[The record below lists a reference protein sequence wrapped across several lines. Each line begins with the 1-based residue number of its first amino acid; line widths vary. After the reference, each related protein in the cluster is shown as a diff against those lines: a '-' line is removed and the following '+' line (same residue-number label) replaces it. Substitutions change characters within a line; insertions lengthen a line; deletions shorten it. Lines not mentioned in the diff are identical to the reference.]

1 MGHLRFPGRRHNT
14 HRPHGLTG
22 NHSSVA
28 CHRAS
33 ALPDDPT
40 NLNPLS
46 TDTYSVDPGSPV
58 SGLRSMTGAD
68 CCPRWR

>member
-14 HRPHGLTG
+14 HRHHGLTG

-46 TDTYSVDPGSPV
+46 TDTYSVDPG
-58 SGLRSMTGAD
+58 
-68 CCPRWR
+68 